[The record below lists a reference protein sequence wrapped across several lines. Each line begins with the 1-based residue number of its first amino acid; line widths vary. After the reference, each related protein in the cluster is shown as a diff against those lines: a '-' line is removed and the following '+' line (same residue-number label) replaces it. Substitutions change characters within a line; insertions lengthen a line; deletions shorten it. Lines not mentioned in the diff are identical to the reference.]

1 MLENLFQ
8 KYITPKNVLFF
19 LILTLFLMF
28 LSKVHDIAIM
38 FFASYVLACSMEPL
52 VQRLSKKIKRSSAAA
67 IVLGG
72 VVLLVCIVFIPLLVL
87 AGNEI
92 KNFAISF
99 PQYLSSLKDFL
110 VTIPY
115 INRADINQIDIGGI
129 LSTASG
135 MTTRVFSETLN
146 FGLNLGSGF
155 VYLLASLIIM
165 YYFMAD
171 KEVIRG
177 TMIKLFPTQM
187 REKAAEIIETIS
199 KKIGGYVVAQITTM
213 AGVGLVMTIGLTLL
227 KVDYALLLGLIT
239 ALLDII
245 PVVGPAIALVICLIA
260 SYKAGWAILAGIC
273 VVFSIAQL
281 SENNFVRPY
290 VFGKFLDVHPLMVY
304 LFLFLTAKYMGVI
317 GVIFAPAIAATA
329 VVLIQEIYIKNLD
342 N

>member
-1 MLENLFQ
+1 MLENFIQ
-8 KYITPKNVLFF
+8 KYVTPKNIIFFVILVLF
-19 LILTLFLMF
+19 LVF
-28 LSKVHDIAIM
+28 LSKIIDIAIM

-52 VQRLSKKIKRSSAAA
+52 VQKLSGKIKRPAAA
-67 IVLGG
+67 GIVLGG
-72 VVLLVCIVFIPLLVL
+72 IVLIICIVFIPLLVL

-99 PQYLSSLKDFL
+99 PQYLASLKDFL
-110 VTIPY
+110 MTIPY
-115 INRADINQIDIGGI
+115 INKADISQMDIGGVI
-129 LSTASG
+129 STASG
-135 MTTRVFSETLN
+135 MTSKVFSETLN

-171 KEVIRG
+171 KDTVRETI
-177 TMIKLFPTQM
+177 IKLFPSQM

-213 AGVGLVMTIGLTLL
+213 AGVGIVMTLGLMLL

-239 ALLDII
+239 AILDII

-260 SYKAGWAILAGIC
+260 SYKSGWAILAGIC

-290 VFGKFLDVHPLMVY
+290 VFGKFLDIHPLIVY

-329 VVLIQEIYIKNLD
+329 VVLIQEIYMKNLE
-342 N
+342 